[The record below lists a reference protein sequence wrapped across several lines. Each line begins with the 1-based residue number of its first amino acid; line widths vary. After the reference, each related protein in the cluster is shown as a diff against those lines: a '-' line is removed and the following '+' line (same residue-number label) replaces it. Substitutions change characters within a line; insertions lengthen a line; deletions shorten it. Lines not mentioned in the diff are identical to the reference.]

1 MTEQTTSQKT
11 PEKKGSILT
20 KIILLIALI
29 GGGLVAIKLWRKDS
43 EQTKQEQGLDHDII
57 GLAEGYADQGEQ
69 EDLSDLSVNEL
80 REKGAEFIYQML
92 LKNQLK
98 IEDLGAQL
106 QALKSEVLKYRSQEK
121 LGRMILIYVDLREK
135 IISEKGYNEEMKSF
149 EILSSSD
156 EVLTAKI
163 AKLKPLLSNFASQK
177 KLEKNFA
184 NIIPE
189 LIINKKN
196 SVANESLVAKIQRNI
211 SRLVVLRRI
220 DEKNPQEVDAIVV
233 RIEKLLKQ
241 ENYSDAL
248 SAALSLP
255 ADYNP
260 ILKNFLDELHASLE
274 VRQIDQEILNY
285 LKSLN

>member
-135 IISEKGYNEEMKSF
+135 IISEKVYNEEMKSF
-149 EILSSSD
+149 EILSASD

-260 ILKNFLDELHASLE
+260 ILKNFLDELHSSLE
-274 VRQIDQEILNY
+274 VKQIDQEILNY

>member
-29 GGGLVAIKLWRKDS
+29 GGGLVAIKLWRKGS

-135 IISEKGYNEEMKSF
+135 IISEKDYNEEMKSF
-149 EILSSSD
+149 EILSASD

-163 AKLKPLLSNFASQK
+163 AKLKPLLSSFASQK

-220 DEKNPQEVDAIVV
+220 DEKNPQEVDAVVV

>member
-149 EILSSSD
+149 EILSASD

>member
-29 GGGLVAIKLWRKDS
+29 GGGLVAIKLWRKGS

-149 EILSSSD
+149 EILSASD

-163 AKLKPLLSNFASQK
+163 AKLKPLLSSFASQK

-220 DEKNPQEVDAIVV
+220 DEKNPQEVDAVVV

>member
-1 MTEQTTSQKT
+1 MTEQTTSQKI
-11 PEKKGSILT
+11 PGKKSSILV
-20 KIILLIALI
+20 KIILPIALI
-29 GGGLVAIKLWRKDS
+29 GGGLVAVKLWHKGS
-43 EQTKQEQGLDHDII
+43 ELPKQDQGLDQDII
-57 GLAEGYADQGEQ
+57 GLVEGYSDQSEQ
-69 EDLSDLSVNEL
+69 EDLSDLGINDL

-98 IEDLGAQL
+98 IEDLSTQL

-149 EILSSSD
+149 EILSASD

-163 AKLKPLLSNFASQK
+163 AKLKPLLSSFASQK

-184 NIIPE
+184 EIIPE

-196 SVANESLVAKIQRNI
+196 SVTNESLIAKIQRNI
-211 SRLVVLRRI
+211 SRLIVLRRI
-220 DEKNPQEVDAIVV
+220 DEKNPQEVDAVVV

-260 ILKNFLDELHASLE
+260 ILKNFLDELHSSLE
-274 VRQIDQEILNY
+274 VKQIDQEILNY

>member
-106 QALKSEVLKYRSQEK
+106 QALKSEV
-121 LGRMILIYVDLREK
+121 
-135 IISEKGYNEEMKSF
+135 
-149 EILSSSD
+149 
-156 EVLTAKI
+156 
-163 AKLKPLLSNFASQK
+163 
-177 KLEKNFA
+177 
-184 NIIPE
+184 
-189 LIINKKN
+189 
-196 SVANESLVAKIQRNI
+196 
-211 SRLVVLRRI
+211 
-220 DEKNPQEVDAIVV
+220 
-233 RIEKLLKQ
+233 
-241 ENYSDAL
+241 
-248 SAALSLP
+248 
-255 ADYNP
+255 
-260 ILKNFLDELHASLE
+260 
-274 VRQIDQEILNY
+274 
-285 LKSLN
+285 

>member
-29 GGGLVAIKLWRKDS
+29 GGGLVAIKLWRKGS

-57 GLAEGYADQGEQ
+57 GLAEGYADQGDQ

-149 EILSSSD
+149 EILSASD

-163 AKLKPLLSNFASQK
+163 AKLKPLLSSFASQK

-196 SVANESLVAKIQRNI
+196 SVANESLAAKIQRNI

-220 DEKNPQEVDAIVV
+220 DEKNPQEVDAVVV

>member
-135 IISEKGYNEEMKSF
+135 IISEKVYNEEMKSF
-149 EILSSSD
+149 EILSASD

-241 ENYSDAL
+241 ENHSDAL

-274 VRQIDQEILNY
+274 VRKIDQEILNY

>member
-29 GGGLVAIKLWRKDS
+29 GGGLVAIKLWRKGS
-43 EQTKQEQGLDHDII
+43 EQTKQEQRLDQDII
-57 GLAEGYADQGEQ
+57 GLAEGYADQGDQ

-149 EILSSSD
+149 EILSASD

-163 AKLKPLLSNFASQK
+163 AKLKPLLSSFASQK

-220 DEKNPQEVDAIVV
+220 DEKNPQEVDTVVV

-248 SAALSLP
+248 SAGLSLP

-274 VRQIDQEILNY
+274 VKQIDQEILNY

>member
-1 MTEQTTSQKT
+1 MTEQTTSQKI

-29 GGGLVAIKLWRKDS
+29 GGGLVAVKLWQKGS
-43 EQTKQEQGLDHDII
+43 EQTKPEQGLDQEII
-57 GLAEGYADQGEQ
+57 GLVEGYSDQSEQ
-69 EDLSDLSVNEL
+69 EDLSDLGINDL

-98 IEDLGAQL
+98 IEDLSAQL
-106 QALKSEVLKYRSQEK
+106 QALKSEVLKYRNQEK
-121 LGRMILIYVDLREK
+121 LGKMILVYVDLREK
-135 IISEKGYNEEMKSF
+135 ILSEKVCSEEMKSF
-149 EILSSSD
+149 EILSASD

-163 AKLKPLLSNFASQK
+163 AKLKPLLLSFASQK

-184 NIIPE
+184 EIIPE

-196 SVANESLVAKIQRNI
+196 SVTNESLIAKIQRNI
-211 SRLVVLRRI
+211 SRLIVLRRI
-220 DEKNPQEVDAIVV
+220 DEKNPQEIDAIVV

-241 ENYSDAL
+241 ENYSDAF

-274 VRQIDQEILNY
+274 VKQIDQEILNY

>member
-11 PEKKGSILT
+11 PEKKSSILT

-29 GGGLVAIKLWRKDS
+29 GGGLVAIKLWRKGS

-57 GLAEGYADQGEQ
+57 GLAEGYADQGDQ

-149 EILSSSD
+149 EILSASD

-163 AKLKPLLSNFASQK
+163 AKLKPLLLSFASQK

-184 NIIPE
+184 EIIPE

-196 SVANESLVAKIQRNI
+196 SVTNESLIAKIQRNI

-220 DEKNPQEVDAIVV
+220 DEKNPQEVDAVVV

-274 VRQIDQEILNY
+274 VKQIDQEILNY

>member
-11 PEKKGSILT
+11 PEKKSSILT

-29 GGGLVAIKLWRKDS
+29 GGGLVAIKLWRKGS

-57 GLAEGYADQGEQ
+57 GLAEGYADQGDQ

-98 IEDLGAQL
+98 IEDLSAQL
-106 QALKSEVLKYRSQEK
+106 QALKSEVLKYRNQEK
-121 LGRMILIYVDLREK
+121 LGKMILVYVDLREK
-135 IISEKGYNEEMKSF
+135 ILSEKVCSEEMKSF
-149 EILSSSD
+149 EILSASD

-163 AKLKPLLSNFASQK
+163 AKLKPLLSSFASQK

-196 SVANESLVAKIQRNI
+196 SIANESLVAKIQRNI

-220 DEKNPQEVDAIVV
+220 DEKNPQEVDAVVV

>member
-1 MTEQTTSQKT
+1 MTEQTTSQKI
-11 PEKKGSILT
+11 PEKKGSILV
-20 KIILLIALI
+20 KIILSIALI
-29 GGGLVAIKLWRKDS
+29 GGGLIAVKLWHKGS
-43 EQTKQEQGLDHDII
+43 ELTKQEQGLDHDII
-57 GLAEGYADQGEQ
+57 GLAEGYADQGDQ

-121 LGRMILIYVDLREK
+121 LGKMILIYVDLREK
-135 IISEKGYNEEMKSF
+135 IISEKVYNEEMKSF
-149 EILSSSD
+149 EILSASD

-163 AKLKPLLSNFASQK
+163 TKLKPLLSGFASQK

-184 NIIPE
+184 DIIPE

-196 SVANESLVAKIQRNI
+196 SVANESLIAKIQRNI
-211 SRLVVLRRI
+211 SRLIVLRRI

-233 RIEKLLKQ
+233 RIEKLLRQ
-241 ENYSDAL
+241 QNYSDAL
-248 SAALSLP
+248 SAALSMP

>member
-1 MTEQTTSQKT
+1 MTEQTTSQKI

-29 GGGLVAIKLWRKDS
+29 GGGLVAVKLWQKGS
-43 EQTKQEQGLDHDII
+43 EQTKPEQGLDQEII
-57 GLAEGYADQGEQ
+57 GLVEGYSDQSEQ
-69 EDLSDLSVNEL
+69 EDLSDLGINDL

-98 IEDLGAQL
+98 IEDLSAQL

-121 LGRMILIYVDLREK
+121 LGKMILVYVDLREK
-135 IISEKGYNEEMKSF
+135 ILSEKVCSEEMKSF
-149 EILSSSD
+149 EILSASD

-163 AKLKPLLSNFASQK
+163 AKLKPLLLSFASQK

-184 NIIPE
+184 EIIPE

-196 SVANESLVAKIQRNI
+196 SVANESLIAKIQRNI
-211 SRLVVLRRI
+211 SRLIVLRRI
-220 DEKNPQEVDAIVV
+220 DEKNPQEIDAIVV

-241 ENYSDAL
+241 ENYSDAF

-274 VRQIDQEILNY
+274 VKQIDQEILNY

>member
-1 MTEQTTSQKT
+1 MTEQTTSQKI

-29 GGGLVAIKLWRKDS
+29 GGGLVAIKLWRKGS

-57 GLAEGYADQGEQ
+57 GLAEGYADQGDQ

-135 IISEKGYNEEMKSF
+135 IISEKVYNEEMKSF
-149 EILSSSD
+149 EILSASD

-163 AKLKPLLSNFASQK
+163 AKLKPLLSSFASQK

-196 SVANESLVAKIQRNI
+196 SVANESLAAKIQRNI

-220 DEKNPQEVDAIVV
+220 DEKNPQEVDAVVV

>member
-29 GGGLVAIKLWRKDS
+29 GGGLVAIKLWRKGS

-149 EILSSSD
+149 EILSASD

>member
-11 PEKKGSILT
+11 PGKKGSILT

-29 GGGLVAIKLWRKDS
+29 GGGLVAIKLWRKGS

-57 GLAEGYADQGEQ
+57 GLAEGYADQGDQ

-149 EILSSSD
+149 EILSASD

-163 AKLKPLLSNFASQK
+163 AKLKPLLSSFASQK

-196 SVANESLVAKIQRNI
+196 SIANESLVAKIQRNI

-220 DEKNPQEVDAIVV
+220 DEKNPQEVDAVVV

-248 SAALSLP
+248 SAGLSLP

-274 VRQIDQEILNY
+274 VKQIDQEILNY

>member
-1 MTEQTTSQKT
+1 MTEQTTSQKI
-11 PEKKGSILT
+11 PEKKSSILT

-29 GGGLVAIKLWRKDS
+29 GGGLVAVKLWQKGS
-43 EQTKQEQGLDHDII
+43 EQTKPEQGLDQEII
-57 GLAEGYADQGEQ
+57 GLVEGYSDQSEQ
-69 EDLSDLSVNEL
+69 EDLSDLGINDL

-98 IEDLGAQL
+98 IEDLSAQL
-106 QALKSEVLKYRSQEK
+106 QALKSEVLKYRNQEK
-121 LGRMILIYVDLREK
+121 LGKMILVYVDLREK
-135 IISEKGYNEEMKSF
+135 ILSEKVCSEEMKSF
-149 EILSSSD
+149 EILSASD

-163 AKLKPLLSNFASQK
+163 AKLKPLLLSFASQK

-184 NIIPE
+184 EIIPE

-196 SVANESLVAKIQRNI
+196 SVTNESLIAKIQRNI
-211 SRLVVLRRI
+211 SRLIVLRRI
-220 DEKNPQEVDAIVV
+220 DEKNPQEIDAIVV

-241 ENYSDAL
+241 ENYSDAF

-274 VRQIDQEILNY
+274 VKQIDQEILNY

>member
-29 GGGLVAIKLWRKDS
+29 GGGLVAIKLWRKGS

-57 GLAEGYADQGEQ
+57 GLAEGYEDQGDQ

-149 EILSSSD
+149 EILSASD

-163 AKLKPLLSNFASQK
+163 AKLKPLLSSFASQK

-196 SVANESLVAKIQRNI
+196 SIANESLVAKIQRNI

-220 DEKNPQEVDAIVV
+220 DEKNPQEVDAVVV

-248 SAALSLP
+248 SAGLSLP

-274 VRQIDQEILNY
+274 VKQIDQEILNY

>member
-29 GGGLVAIKLWRKDS
+29 GGGLVAIKLWRKGS

-57 GLAEGYADQGEQ
+57 GLAEGYADQGDQ

-149 EILSSSD
+149 EVLSASD

-163 AKLKPLLSNFASQK
+163 AKLKPLLSSFASQK

-220 DEKNPQEVDAIVV
+220 DEKNPQEVDAVVV

-241 ENYSDAL
+241 ESYSDAL

-255 ADYNP
+255 ANYNP

>member
-29 GGGLVAIKLWRKDS
+29 GGGLVAIKLWRKGS

-57 GLAEGYADQGEQ
+57 GLAEGYADQGDQ

-135 IISEKGYNEEMKSF
+135 IISEKVYNEEMKSF
-149 EILSSSD
+149 EILSASD

-163 AKLKPLLSNFASQK
+163 AKLKPLLLSFASQK

-184 NIIPE
+184 EIIPE

-196 SVANESLVAKIQRNI
+196 SVTNESLIAKIQRNI
-211 SRLVVLRRI
+211 SRLIVLRRI
-220 DEKNPQEVDAIVV
+220 DEKNPQEIDAIVV

>member
-1 MTEQTTSQKT
+1 MTEQKM
-11 PEKKGSILT
+11 PEKKPGKKSSILT
-20 KIILLIALI
+20 KIILLILLI
-29 GGGLVAIKLWRKDS
+29 GGVLVVVKLWHKNP
-43 EQTKQEQGLDHDII
+43 ENPKQEQSSDHDLI
-57 GLAEGYADQGEQ
+57 GLVEGYADQNNQ
-69 EDLSDLSVNEL
+69 EDLSDLATNEL

-98 IEDLGAQL
+98 IEDLNTQL
-106 QALKSEVLKYRSQEK
+106 QTLKSEVLKYRSQEK
-121 LGRMILIYVDLREK
+121 LGKMILVYVDLREK
-135 IISEKGYNEEMKSF
+135 ILFEKSYDEDLKIF
-149 EILSSSD
+149 EVLGASD
-156 EVLTAKI
+156 EVLTGKI
-163 AKLKPLLSNFASQK
+163 AKLKPLLPIFVTQK

-196 SVANESLVAKIQRNI
+196 SVTNESLIAKIQRDI

-220 DEKNPQEVDAIVV
+220 DEKNPGEVDAVVV

-260 ILKNFLDELHASLE
+260 ILKNFLDELHTSLE
-274 VRQIDQEILNY
+274 VKQIDQEILNY

>member
-11 PEKKGSILT
+11 PEKKSSILT

-29 GGGLVAIKLWRKDS
+29 GGGLVAIKLWRKGS

-57 GLAEGYADQGEQ
+57 GLAEGYADQGDQ

-149 EILSSSD
+149 EILSASD

-163 AKLKPLLSNFASQK
+163 AKLKPLLSSFASQK

-196 SVANESLVAKIQRNI
+196 SIANESLVAKIQRNI

-220 DEKNPQEVDAIVV
+220 DEKNPQEVDAVVV

-248 SAALSLP
+248 SAGLSLP

-274 VRQIDQEILNY
+274 VKQIDQEILNY

>member
-29 GGGLVAIKLWRKDS
+29 GGGLVAIKLWRKGS

-57 GLAEGYADQGEQ
+57 GLAEGYADQGDQ

-149 EILSSSD
+149 EILSASD

-163 AKLKPLLSNFASQK
+163 AKLKPLLSSFASQK

-220 DEKNPQEVDAIVV
+220 DEKNPQEVDAVVV

>member
-11 PEKKGSILT
+11 PEKKSSILT

-29 GGGLVAIKLWRKDS
+29 GGGLVAIKLWRKGS

-57 GLAEGYADQGEQ
+57 GLAEGYADQGDQ

-149 EILSSSD
+149 EILSASD

-163 AKLKPLLSNFASQK
+163 AKLKPLLSSFASQK

-220 DEKNPQEVDAIVV
+220 DEKNPQEVDAVVV